1 MALDPN
7 ILLQGVVPDIGKA
20 ASQGFDLGQRIRNAP
35 LLRQQAE
42 RKAQLDDQALQEG
55 TEDEGTRE
63 AVALYQ
69 ITGGNPITVENY
81 PQIVTTLRRG
91 GHVVDDDEALPT
103 EENVA
108 IANQFALQ
116 GQRHAETFN
125 RGKGASSV
133 GGTESFVDVVGQDEN
148 GNDILQNFRNVVVL
162 NNGVLTPQNIPVGPT
177 FKEGTNNPLNTA
189 NIDRAGGEAFV
200 KAEQKALGEVSVAP
214 QTAAAAAEQS
224 RQVKMSE
231 FQQAT
236 SVNAFKQAAAI
247 DSQLGKVDKAIDAL
261 NNGAKSG
268 IVSRNLPSFKPATV
282 QLEEAAKELG
292 IDVINSATFGA
303 LSATELKL
311 ALDTALPL
319 NLDEDELLPYLQDKK
334 DAMIKL
340 RNEMDRMGAFLSEK
354 GNTVSKWRELQKEEN
369 AARGSSQA
377 SGGLSPKDRLQQLK
391 QEAGVIDGSST
402 TTRNRRGR

>member
-20 ASQGFDLGQRIRNAP
+20 VSQGFDLGQRIRNAP
-35 LLRQQAE
+35 LLRKQAE
-42 RKAQLDDQALQEG
+42 RKAQLEEQALQEG

-69 ITGGNPITVENY
+69 AAGDSPITVDNY
-81 PQIVTTLRRG
+81 SQVITTLQRG
-91 GHVVDDDEALPT
+91 GHEFDEFEMQVTP
-103 EENVA
+103 ENIA
-108 IANQFALQ
+108 TANQFKDMGKQSLLSARGKELQ
-116 GQRHAETFN
+116 GWQSFAPQITVDPESGEQYFNIPQSNRQTGESRVQRVLVEDIIANNQGLTPDQQIQQT
-125 RGKGASSV
+125 
-133 GGTESFVDVVGQDEN
+133 GGT
-148 GNDILQNFRNVVVL
+148 
-162 NNGVLTPQNIPVGPT
+162 
-177 FKEGTNNPLNTA
+177 
-189 NIDRAGGEAFV
+189 AFA
-200 KAEQKALGEVSVAP
+200 KAKQQALGEVSVAP

-247 DSQLGKVDKAIDAL
+247 DSQLGKVDKAIEAL
-261 NNGAKSG
+261 NNGAESG

-377 SGGLSPKDRLQQLK
+377 TPTITTQAQFDALPKGASFIEDGRTMVK
-391 QEAGVIDGSST
+391 Q
-402 TTRNRRGR
+402 